1 MELLKSIFG
10 GGTRS
15 LQALGFTVINK
26 TRLFIP
32 QSRRPIYNGMAKQL
46 RELMTVGN
54 GSHTHVAQ
62 V

>member
-32 QSRRPIYNGMAKQL
+32 QSRRSIYKAKAKNL
-46 RELMTVGN
+46 RELMTVVN
-54 GSHTHVAQ
+54 
-62 V
+62 